1 MKETARG
8 ELVRNVIVVERHR
21 HRERTALAPGSVPC
35 SVYGVYGASTVRRG
49 TSEIG
54 RETQVEESSRTVLA
68 VVRGSEVRWP
78 RRCSL
83 SRGSFTLARVL
94 ARVREK
100 RKRERERERVYVYV
114 CVGACVTCVY
124 GDDTTTTTTTARRRR
139 SVYCSGARCATLAN
153 QRRAYPRIAGI

>member
-100 RKRERERERVYVYV
+100 RKREREREKEYM
-114 CVGACVTCVY
+114 CTCV
-124 GDDTTTTTTTARRRR
+124 
-139 SVYCSGARCATLAN
+139 
-153 QRRAYPRIAGI
+153 